1 MGFCLLL
8 KIWTKILV
16 KILGENMCSKY
27 SQQLLHLA
35 KQSVA
40 DPLKA
45 ASKKSSLKHGRSS
58 WWFDWQ

>member
-16 KILGENMCSKY
+16 KVLGETVCGKY
-27 SQQLLHLA
+27 SQQLLDLA

-40 DPLKA
+40 DPLKT

-58 WWFDWQ
+58 W